1 LSFLFNIG
9 IIELSLLFFFSI
21 HNYAF
26 GSLFLFD
33 KLFPKGWN
41 KTAHN

>member
-26 GSLFLFD
+26 GSLFLLWQIIS
-33 KLFPKGWN
+33 KRLE
-41 KTAHN
+41 